1 MIQLSSKDRAA
12 FYRRTA
18 VSVGLF
24 AFFLSVAANVF
35 FLSTRNTSKAPE
47 QGIFVGGGQEE
58 PLLMGPVAFGQVQ
71 RGFVPKFQKSSG
83 SSAFLPVA
91 SYVLPDGM
99 VPQTSGALPLFRDQG
114 VPLDESEVQRIF
126 DRLGVTLG
134 WRDLQLL
141 PLQQRWRT
149 ADRLMEIALDIEKRA
164 LTITRTG
171 SFSPSAE
178 GRASDDATVAI
189 AREFSMSLGIDPVSY
204 GTPKIVERS
213 TEPGGPLKT
222 YVIWPMIFNGVPLL
236 DADAQSVPAV
246 QVQVGRLSRKALSM
260 TVTLLRPDRMSQSAY
275 PWAPKPAIV
284 ASLQAGGLL
293 PIAKD
298 TKGTKT
304 DVVYTSLTPSFVLLL
319 GDREFPTYIVPTLL
333 VEFKQGNVTGK
344 TFVPALSETQ
354 FLWRPVVKTMSSAPA
369 SLAATGAIKTASGSA
384 KTTSG
389 STK

>member
-24 AFFLSVAANVF
+24 AFFLSAAANVF
-35 FLSTRNTSKAPE
+35 FLSTRNTPKTPE

-71 RGFVPKFQKSSG
+71 RGFVPKFQKSSASG
-83 SSAFLPVA
+83 AFLPVA

-114 VPLDESEVQRIF
+114 VPLDESEVQRVF

-164 LTITRTG
+164 LTVTRTG

-178 GRASDDATVAI
+178 GRASDDATIAI

-236 DADAQSVPAV
+236 DAEAQSVPAV

-275 PWAPKPAIV
+275 PWVPKPAII

-298 TKGTKT
+298 AKGTKT
-304 DVVYTSLTPSFVLLL
+304 DVVYTSLAPSFVLLL

-333 VEFKQGNVTGK
+333 VEFKQGNVTGR
-344 TFVPALSETQ
+344 TFVPALSESQ
-354 FLWRPVVKTMSSAPA
+354 FLWRPVVKTMSSA
-369 SLAATGAIKTASGSA
+369 SLAATGAIKTASGST